1 MSNAKSYRDYEE
13 FEREEL
19 RKLERLDVTYEELHS
34 DFDTD
39 EAYFRGRERKE
50 GLFDCYEESDDA
62 CGDYGA

>member
-19 RKLERLDVTYEELHS
+19 RKLERLDVTYEELLS

-50 GLFDCYEESDDA
+50 GLFDSYEESDDA